1 MRANRKGYRVGATG
15 ADRYIGSCMICTREC
30 IALAVKLGGTADFI
44 RPERLS
50 FGAVIFLEV
59 L

>member
-1 MRANRKGYRVGATG
+1 
-15 ADRYIGSCMICTREC
+15 MICTREC

-50 FGAVIFLEV
+50 FGAVIFFGGAMIPILLKERWR
-59 L
+59 LSLLDIK